1 MDNPTTAPLDF
12 STRFRR
18 SEGRSGRTFAA
29 SVKLT
34 KEELAEVEQA
44 ARAAQ
49 KAVGEYARDVL
60 LREARSARVD
70 PLFTEVV
77 AIRMLLNYL
86 LKPISCGERGTPE
99 SFAAVIADVRST
111 KHKAAA
117 DVMAQ
122 YAVPDHKES

>member
-1 MDNPTTAPLDF
+1 MANARV
-12 STRFRR
+12 TR
-18 SEGRSGRTFAA
+18 A
-29 SVKLT
+29 
-34 KEELAEVEQA
+34 EQA
-44 ARAAQ
+44 ELTAVARSQ
-49 KAVGEYARDVL
+49 GKALSEWAREVL

-99 SFAAVIADVRST
+99 SFSAVLADVRAT
-111 KHKAAA
+111 KHRAAA

-122 YAVPDHKES
+122 YAAPDQKES